1 MKRKAEP
8 DDEAKATASSSSQQ
22 PAVLPPF
29 LCGCAGFAN
38 SKWVGNFYP
47 SKLVGSG
54 SSRQLDHYQQHF
66 PVVEM
71 NG

>member
-1 MKRKAEP
+1 MKRKAVT
-8 DDEAKATASSSSQQ
+8 DDEANQLAA
-22 PAVLPPF
+22 LPPF
-29 LCGCAGFAN
+29 LCGCAGFTN

-47 SKLVGSG
+47 SKLLGSD
-54 SSRQLDHYQQHF
+54 SLRQLDYYQQHF